1 MKQLRVFPECNV
13 DTNLVG
19 YLLGGHAMHKSTC
32 NEVVKA
38 VNNTDSFAVGIIDAD
53 KRLATMDEG
62 FNKFDT
68 GTDVD
73 GETCHLTMFV
83 HEDGKRFL
91 FTVKPAMDKFIL
103 DAAKEQN
110 VDMRAAGY
118 KPSLNDFKKE
128 TKRIT
133 AANDPKLR
141 RLFDLIKE
149 NPEMQRFRNTLK
161 YLMTQQ
167 YNIDQEIA
175 KQFFDGTIGT
185 DELERI
191 ISR

>member
-1 MKQLRVFPECNV
+1 
-13 DTNLVG
+13 
-19 YLLGGHAMHKSTC
+19 
-32 NEVVKA
+32 
-38 VNNTDSFAVGIIDAD
+38 
-53 KRLATMDEG
+53 
-62 FNKFDT
+62 
-68 GTDVD
+68 
-73 GETCHLTMFV
+73 MFV

-141 RLFDLIKE
+141 RLFDLIKD

-167 YNIDQEIA
+167 YNTDQEIA
-175 KQFFDGTIGT
+175 KQFFDGTIGS